1 MLNKI
6 KNFLKN
12 YDIRWKFLI
21 IGKYLGVR
29 LYPAYFNLRGLKSI
43 LFKIFFNLIINEKI
57 KKKKKQFLKEIYEI
71 IELKGNQKANFLIS
85 SPSSGGNFI
94 RYLLSSY
101 FEIKFNTG
109 NGIPKFDNQT
119 KISCGLLM
127 FS

>member
-85 SPSSGGNFI
+85 SPQVEVT
-94 RYLLSSY
+94 L
-101 FEIKFNTG
+101 
-109 NGIPKFDNQT
+109 
-119 KISCGLLM
+119 
-127 FS
+127 